1 MFQAKNLEV
10 FREELFYSGKLN
22 PNSYYA
28 ILVKVRKG
36 DNYYTVGK
44 KQHSF
49 ICKDKESENFERL
62 FDLILVLLDKLFE
75 EYDNEGAEGMEG
87 RQKVGRRG
95 MSNYCAG

>member
-1 MFQAKNLEV
+1 MFQGKNLEV

-44 KQHSF
+44 KQHIF
-49 ICKDKESENFERL
+49 IFKDK
-62 FDLILVLLDKLFE
+62 IDKKIIGPKNKTQIKIHIS
-75 EYDNEGAEGMEG
+75 NEM
-87 RQKVGRRG
+87 RIK
-95 MSNYCAG
+95 S